1 MEKYEF
7 LIKISICFLLSILIG
22 LEREKRKKAAGLR
35 TNVLVCIGA
44 FLFVTVSVGLE
55 NDYTRMAAQVI
66 SGIGFLGAGTIITNE
81 SEIRGLNTAAT
92 LWCVAAI
99 GVLTSLGLIFEAVV
113 GTIFILLSNV
123 LLRRNNVR
131 ADYGYNQYILKMI
144 SDNLDDDL
152 FKSKIIDI
160 LNNENIS
167 IKKIR
172 KKSLNKKP
180 KFEIIIET
188 YNNYNINILINKL
201 ANIKDITSIEYNL
214 LEDDDF

>member
-66 SGIGFLGAGTIITNE
+66 SGIGFLGAVTIITNE